1 MLAVTAETEKAMSY
15 DTPLTARAGDLPIL
29 SNPFFLLGVSS
40 RDGRHRIVEAAEEKS
55 LSLDG
60 DVCSK
65 AKTDLTNPRN
75 RLTSEMAWLPGVSP
89 RRTRQFIDALT
100 QNPITIFET
109 DGLPALAHA
118 NLMASAV
125 LALNSNFDE
134 DQWFSNIMV
143 FSDAVDDIA
152 AGTVLT
158 DINEDRKVGGFA
170 EVKSVEAV
178 EEALVD
184 RRREYRDCLRKAL
197 NGLPP
202 LSLAR
207 VVTEVADAT
216 TASGT
221 THPSPLIDDL
231 VDTYAVGTHAFL
243 TKEAD
248 NIRLLIDRTR
258 KAAPSGAAAVG
269 MFLQRLEM
277 VVWNWYTVAK
287 PIQMVAGAKG
297 TTHDL
302 SEEIAG
308 EIRSLGIFLYNEHSM
323 LESSQRI
330 VHLLLEAFESVPEVV
345 ERVEDDALVLHDLAQ
360 KKKVEEK
367 VKPIHQL
374 CSEALEEIDSAPLS
388 AAAGARK
395 VLNTGRSL
403 LAELAEEG
411 LANDTINELED
422 IIALTV
428 MRCAIVKGNVSSR
441 WDETIALLED
451 VWHLAHDRETLE
463 RIEENLS
470 TARQNHRLFGNLAPI
485 DSAPSLRTINGFGFA
500 AYGNTDYDQDSESYM
515 ATYYFVALFL
525 PLFPICRY
533 RVIST
538 GNGFR
543 FLGKAPLRTFDKW
556 HLAISIVGILLLF
569 IFNR

>member
-1 MLAVTAETEKAMSY
+1 MSY
-15 DTPLTARAGDLPIL
+15 DTPLAATAGELPIL

-100 QNPITIFET
+100 QNPSTIFKI
-109 DGLPALAHA
+109 DGLPTLAHA
-118 NLMASAV
+118 NLMASAM
-125 LALNSNFDE
+125 LAMNSNFAE
-134 DQWFSNIMV
+134 EQWFSNIMV

-152 AGTVLT
+152 ASTVLT
-158 DINEDRKVGGFA
+158 DINEDRKVGGFT

-178 EEALVD
+178 EEALAE
-184 RRREYRDCLRKAL
+184 RRREYRDCLRKVL
-197 NGLPP
+197 DSLPP
-202 LSLAR
+202 MSLAR
-207 VVTEVADAT
+207 VVTEVADTT

-243 TKEAD
+243 TKEAN

-269 MFLQRLEM
+269 MLLQRLEM
-277 VVWNWYTVAK
+277 VVWNWSTVAK

-308 EIRSLGIFLYNEHSM
+308 EIRSLSIFLYNDHSM

-345 ERVEDDALVLHDLAQ
+345 ERVEDDALVLHELAQ

-374 CSEALEEIDSAPLS
+374 CSEVLEEIDSAPLG
-388 AAAGARK
+388 AAVGARR

-403 LAELAEEG
+403 LAELADEG
-411 LANDTINELED
+411 LAKDTINELED

-428 MRCAIVKGNVSSR
+428 MRCAIVTGNVSSK

-451 VWHLAHDRETLE
+451 VWHLAHHRETLE
-463 RIEENLS
+463 RVEENLS

-500 AYGNTDYDQDSESYM
+500 AYGNTDYDQNSGSYM

-569 IFNR
+569 LFNR